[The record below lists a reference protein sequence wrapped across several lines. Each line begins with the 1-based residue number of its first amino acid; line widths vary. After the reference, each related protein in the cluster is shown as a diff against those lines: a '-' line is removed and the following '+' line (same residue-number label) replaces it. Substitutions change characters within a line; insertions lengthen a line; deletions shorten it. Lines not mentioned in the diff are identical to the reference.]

1 MHKIAVLALNSLVS
15 FDLAIPCLIFGLVKR
30 TEDKDAYGVFVC
42 AETKVVNAGVFGL
55 SAHWGLDQMET
66 ADTIIIPGIVDLT
79 LSISDAVIAAL
90 KAAAERGARM
100 VSICTGAFVLAE
112 AGLLDGLRVT
122 THWKAAEELAR
133 RFPKLIVDPNV
144 LYIDNG
150 QILTSAGVTAGIDL
164 CLHIVRLDHGSRAA
178 ADAAR
183 MAVMPLE
190 RDGGQ
195 AQFIVH
201 EAPSSATTLQPLLA
215 WLENNLNQPLTL
227 HDLARQSSM
236 STRTLSRRFME
247 QVGTTPLQWLLAS
260 RIRRA
265 QQLLET
271 TQLSVEHIATTTGFG
286 SATAFRERFNRLVG
300 ISPQA
305 YRRAFNSSNQ
315 STFQKVKNAEV

>member
-15 FDLAIPCLIFGLVKR
+15 FDLAIPCMIFGLVKR
-30 TEDKDAYGVFVC
+30 TEDKDAYSVYIC
-42 AETKVVNAGVFGL
+42 SETKVVNAGVVDL
-55 SAHWGLDQMET
+55 SVRWGLDQLET
-66 ADTIIIPGIVDLT
+66 ADTVIIPGIADLT
-79 LSISDAVIAAL
+79 LPISDTVIAAL
-90 KAAAERGARM
+90 RVAAERGARM

-122 THWKAAEELAR
+122 THWREAGELAR
-133 RFPKLIVDPNV
+133 RFPKLTVDPNV

-150 QILTSAGVTAGIDL
+150 QILTSAGLTAGIDL
-164 CLHIVRLDHGSRAA
+164 CLHIVRLDHGSRVA

-183 MAVMPLE
+183 LAVMPLE

-201 EAPSSATTLQPLLA
+201 ETPSSATTLQPLLA

-227 HDLARQSSM
+227 DDLARQSAM
-236 STRTLSRRFME
+236 SKRTLSRRFME
-247 QVGTTPLQWLLAS
+247 QVGTTPLQWLLTS

-265 QQLLET
+265 QQILET
-271 TQLSVEHIATTTGFG
+271 TQLSVEHIATATGFG

-305 YRRAFNSSNQ
+305 YRRAFNGSDQ
-315 STFQKVKNAEV
+315 STFHKDV

>member
-15 FDLAIPCLIFGLVKR
+15 FDLAIPCLIFDLVKD
-30 TEDKDAYGVFVC
+30 TEGKAAYSVYIC
-42 AETKVVNAGVFGL
+42 AETNLVNAGVVDL
-55 SAHWGLDQMET
+55 SVRWGMDQLEA
-66 ADTIIIPGIVDLT
+66 ADTVIIPGIADLT
-79 LSISDAVIAAL
+79 LPISDTVIAAL

-122 THWKAAEELAR
+122 THWKAAGELAR
-133 RFPKLIVDPNV
+133 RFPKLTVDPNV
-144 LYIDNG
+144 LYIDND

-164 CLHIVRLDHGSRAA
+164 CLHIVRLDHGSQVA

-190 RDGGQ
+190 RVGGQ

-201 EAPSSATTLQPLLA
+201 EAPSSATSLQPLLA

-227 HDLARQSSM
+227 NDLARQSSM
-236 STRTLSRRFME
+236 SVRTLSRRFME
-247 QVGTTPLQWLLAS
+247 QVGTTPLQWLLTS

-265 QQLLET
+265 QQILET

-286 SATAFRERFNRLVG
+286 SATAFRERFSRLVG

-305 YRRAFNSSNQ
+305 YRRAFNGSNQ
-315 STFQKVKNAEV
+315 STFLK